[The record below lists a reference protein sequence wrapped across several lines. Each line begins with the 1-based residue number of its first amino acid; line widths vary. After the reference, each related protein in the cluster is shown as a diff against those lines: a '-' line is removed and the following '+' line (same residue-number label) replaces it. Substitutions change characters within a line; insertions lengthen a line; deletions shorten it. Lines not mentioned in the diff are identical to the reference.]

1 VKPTAMSPISRSS
14 RKGRHAVRYF
24 GPDTPTST
32 TVEVGR
38 LGGLDFM
45 IEMESI
51 ATLVTELLSAAVKR
65 GIQKRRIRA
74 TRRP

>member
-1 VKPTAMSPISRSS
+1 MRM
-14 RKGRHAVRYF
+14 RYF
-24 GPDTPTST
+24 GPATPAST

-45 IEMESI
+45 IEMEST
-51 ATLVTELLSAAVKR
+51 ALVTELLPAAVKR

>member
-1 VKPTAMSPISRSS
+1 M
-14 RKGRHAVRYF
+14 RYF
-24 GPDTPTST
+24 GPATPTST

-38 LGGLDFM
+38 RGGL
-45 IEMESI
+45 
-51 ATLVTELLSAAVKR
+51 ALVTELLSAAVKR

>member
-1 VKPTAMSPISRSS
+1 M
-14 RKGRHAVRYF
+14 RYF
-24 GPDTPTST
+24 GPATPAST

-45 IEMESI
+45 IEMEST
-51 ATLVTELLSAAVKR
+51 ALVTELLSAPVKR

>member
-1 VKPTAMSPISRSS
+1 M
-14 RKGRHAVRYF
+14 RYF
-24 GPDTPTST
+24 GPATPTST

-38 LGGLDFM
+38 RGGLDFM

-51 ATLVTELLSAAVKR
+51 ALVTELLSAAVKR
-65 GIQKRRIRA
+65 GTQKRRIRA

>member
-1 VKPTAMSPISRSS
+1 M
-14 RKGRHAVRYF
+14 GMWYF
-24 GPDTPTST
+24 GPATPTSA

-38 LGGLDFM
+38 RGGLDFM

-51 ATLVTELLSAAVKR
+51 ALVTELLFAAVKR